1 MLRRA
6 FMLVCTLNMLCVF
19 AALAQSKNADMQGYV
34 KNIDNQPV
42 LYASV
47 TLLKAADTSVI
58 KFAITNQTGLFKFA
72 DIAPGKYLIKVSCT
86 GYSAKLTSVNF
97 LSSSI
102 FNIVTIQLK
111 RSNVDL
117 AEIAVVE
124 NKNFVE
130 VRPGKTTLNIHNSV
144 FASGSTALDILRMS
158 PGVQISNSDDIS
170 LNGKADVLIL
180 LDNKP
185 TYLSGAALADLL
197 RGTQSSMIDKIEII
211 NNPNSTYDAS
221 SAGGLINIKL
231 IRDKNLGFNAQLNV
245 GGGITMPGI
254 NGYSDETKRN
264 SGINFNYRTKKFNVF
279 GNYSYNNSAYFK
291 SSISNRVNNYN
302 GVVDLISDDWVI
314 DQRRINNNFRFGV
327 DYDINSHHVIGFLVS
342 GIFMDLNGPKNTIS
356 TINSLNS
363 TDSTILTNSILK
375 RWQTN
380 LTYNLNYRGDLGRC
394 GDITVDADY
403 INYKRSYSEDFQSN
417 YFYGN
422 TGVIYRNAIF
432 QNNSPLNYDVYVFN
446 ASYHVNLNNTD
457 NLSVGFKD
465 SYAKTN
471 NFYDFGFV
479 TNGVYNS
486 LPLFTGRFKYTEMLY
501 AGYIDYN
508 HVFSKKTNIELGLR
522 VEQTISDGLT
532 PSPLENVH
540 NNYVDFFPN
549 VQYNYIVNDDNQLKL
564 SYRRSI
570 NRPKYEELNPFLLYN
585 DQYTYQI
592 GNRYLKPN
600 YSNTIALEHVYKD
613 RFSTSA
619 SFSIINGF
627 TQTVYMQNDQTQIT
641 TLKKINLGNRY
652 NYDLV
657 FIAPVTFTKWYA
669 ADFNLDLL
677 YQRFTAMNGTL
688 DDGSADITF
697 KVSQHFKL
705 PFSLKADLIAQYETP
720 TTYGVFRYKSNF
732 FAYGGISKSVLKNQG
747 TIQFLVDNIFQSDK
761 NVYTSH
767 YQNLNISGTQVNI
780 FRAFQLSFTYA
791 FGSQTIKAARKST
804 GADEE
809 QGRVGNGA
817 N

>member
-1 MLRRA
+1 
-6 FMLVCTLNMLCVF
+6 MLCVF
-19 AALAQSKNADMQGYV
+19 AALAQNKNADMQGYV
-34 KNIDNQPV
+34 KNIGNQPIA
-42 LYASV
+42 YASV
-47 TLLKAADTSVI
+47 VLLKATDSTVI
-58 KFAITNQTGLFKFA
+58 KLAITNQTGLFKFVG
-72 DIAPGKYLIKVSCT
+72 IAPGKYLVKVSCT
-86 GYSAKLTSVNF
+86 GYNSKLTLVNF

-111 RSNVDL
+111 KSNVDL

-124 NKNFVE
+124 NKNFVD
-130 VRPGKTTLNIHNSV
+130 VKPGKTTLNIHNSV

-185 TYLSGAALADLL
+185 TYLSGTALADLL

-221 SAGGLINIKL
+221 GAGGVINIKL
-231 IRDKNLGFNAQLNV
+231 MRDKNLGFNAQINA
-245 GGGITMPGI
+245 GGGIIMSGI
-254 NGYSDETKRN
+254 SNYNDGEKGN
-264 SGINFNYRTKKFNVF
+264 AGINFNYRTKKLNVF
-279 GNYSYNNSAYFK
+279 GNYSYSNSAYFK
-291 SSISNRVNNYN
+291 SSALSRVNNYN
-302 GVVDLISDDWVI
+302 GVVDVISDDWVI
-314 DQRRINNNFRFGV
+314 NQRRVNNNFRVGA
-327 DYDINSHHVIGFLVS
+327 DYNINPQHVIGFLLS
-342 GIFMDLNGPKNTIS
+342 GMFMDLNGPKNTIS

-363 TDSTILTNSILK
+363 TDSTILTNSVLK

-380 LTYNLNYRGDLGRC
+380 ITYNLNYRGDLGKC

-403 INYKRSYSEDFQSN
+403 INYNRSYAEEFQSS
-417 YFYGN
+417 YFYSN
-422 TGVIYRNAIF
+422 NITPYRNLILE
-432 QNNSPLNYDVYVFN
+432 NNSPLNYDVYVFN
-446 ASYHVNLNNTD
+446 ASYHVNLNPTN
-457 NLSVGFKD
+457 NLVVGFKD
-465 SYAKTN
+465 SYAKAD
-471 NFYDFGFV
+471 NFSDFGLV

-508 HVFSKKTNIELGLR
+508 HIFSKKSNLELGLR

-532 PSPLENVH
+532 PSQVENVH
-540 NNYVDFFPN
+540 NNYIDFFPN
-549 VQYNYIVNDDNQLKL
+549 VQYNYIVNNDNQLKM

-600 YSNTIALEHVYKD
+600 YSNTIAIDHVYKD

-619 SFSIINGF
+619 SFTVINGF

-657 FIAPVTFTKWYA
+657 FIAPITFTKWYA
-669 ADFNLDLL
+669 ADFNLDML
-677 YQRFTAMNGTL
+677 YQRFTATNGTL
-688 DDGSADITF
+688 DNGSTDITL
-697 KVSQHFKL
+697 KVAQHFKL
-705 PFSLKADLIAQYETP
+705 PLSMKADITAQYETP
-720 TTYGVFRYKSNF
+720 TTYGIFRYKSNF
-732 FAYGGISKSVLKNQG
+732 FAFGAISKSVLKNKG
-747 TIQFLVDNIFQSDK
+747 AIQLQVDNIFQSDK

-780 FRAFQLSFTYA
+780 FRSVQLSFTYI

-809 QGRVGNGA
+809 QGRVGNST